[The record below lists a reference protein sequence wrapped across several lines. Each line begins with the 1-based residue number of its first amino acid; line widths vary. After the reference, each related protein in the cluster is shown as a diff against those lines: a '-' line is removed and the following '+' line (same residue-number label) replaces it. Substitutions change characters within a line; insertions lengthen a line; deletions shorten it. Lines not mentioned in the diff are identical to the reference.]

1 MSRRVRLA
9 WHQSRFATRSPPRS
23 KRGERKRERE
33 RERERIRPI
42 NRLNYRVI
50 DGNSLGTRRY
60 RRRAWPV
67 NKCAA
72 TRFNAANQF
81 PARRRAGRGRRQT
94 DQQVHM
100 LAPANLHAWNAGKLR
115 SRRPLPA
122 PLHSTI
128 KRSLVTFP
136 LSDSNISRPVEKSR
150 IKTFP
155 LRLFFFLFIWT
166 FGRIFR
172 LRVRKSTI
180 SNHVFRRWFWF
191 RFGRVDLSRW
201 MTINRIGMDIRFWYC

>member
-1 MSRRVRLA
+1 MENNFKLVEACRGVLGSRGTRTDSPRVL
-9 WHQSRFATRSPPRS
+9 HQDRR
-23 KRGERKRERE
+23 EENERE
-33 RERERIRPI
+33 RERESIRPI

-60 RRRAWPV
+60 RRRAWSV

-81 PARRRAGRGRRQT
+81 PARRRAGRGRRQA

-128 KRSLVTFP
+128 KRSLVIFP

-155 LRLFFFLFIWT
+155 PGPFFLLFIWI

-172 LRVRKSTI
+172 LRVRRSTI
-180 SNHVFRRWFWF
+180 SNHGFRR
-191 RFGRVDLSRW
+191 
-201 MTINRIGMDIRFWYC
+201 

>member
-1 MSRRVRLA
+1 MAPEQIRHA
-9 WHQSRFATRSPPRS
+9 FTT
-23 KRGERKRERE
+23 KIEEKKTKEKERERE
-33 RERERIRPI
+33 RTRERIRPI

-60 RRRAWPV
+60 RRRAWSV

-81 PARRRAGRGRRQT
+81 PARRRAGRGRRQI

-136 LSDSNISRPVEKSR
+136 LSDSNISHPVEKSR

-155 LRLFFFLFIWT
+155 LRFFFFFLFIWI

-172 LRVRKSTI
+172 LRVRRSTI
-180 SNHVFRRWFWF
+180 SNHVLRR
-191 RFGRVDLSRW
+191 
-201 MTINRIGMDIRFWYC
+201 

>member
-1 MSRRVRLA
+1 MENNFKLVEACRGVLGSRGTRTDSPRVL
-9 WHQSRFATRSPPRS
+9 HQDRR
-23 KRGERKRERE
+23 EENERE
-33 RERERIRPI
+33 RERESIRPI

-60 RRRAWPV
+60 RRRAWSV

-81 PARRRAGRGRRQT
+81 PARRRAGRGRRQA

-128 KRSLVTFP
+128 KRSLVIFP

-155 LRLFFFLFIWT
+155 PRPFFFLFIWI

-172 LRVRKSTI
+172 LRVRRSTI
-180 SNHVFRRWFWF
+180 SNHGFR
-191 RFGRVDLSRW
+191 G
-201 MTINRIGMDIRFWYC
+201 